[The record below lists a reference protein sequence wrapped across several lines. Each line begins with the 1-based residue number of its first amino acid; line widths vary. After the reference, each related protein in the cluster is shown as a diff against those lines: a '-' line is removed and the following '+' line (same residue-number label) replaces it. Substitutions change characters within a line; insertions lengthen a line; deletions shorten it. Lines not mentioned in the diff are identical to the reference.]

1 VVAADLLTSLGGSTT
16 TDIMNTINNI
26 GRGASLD
33 PIILLR
39 LALDHEDILNAKV
52 KELKIGNYSV
62 LEDKII
68 NNEIVGLGRKKL
80 TEFEKWF
87 SSSDLISFCVA
98 EYE

>member
-1 VVAADLLTSLGGSTT
+1 MIGLELLSS
-16 TDIMNTINNI
+16 N
-26 GRGASLD
+26 
-33 PIILLR
+33 
-39 LALDHEDILNAKV
+39 LALADWRDEV

-87 SSSDLISFCVA
+87 SSTDLISFCVA